1 MKKIL
6 LILLLIFATSC
17 QVTETI
23 QFNKDGSG
31 TITIDQ
37 MRDVHFME
45 KMSAMNNETLPKSE
59 VFVDSTYVF
68 GDYFKKYEGNFN
80 KFSQADQKLFRK
92 FANATVRK
100 IENSYNK
107 EYRTT
112 ITQQFAAA
120 NEIADLLK
128 IQEYADDIK
137 NNYSLAAEEHYY
149 TVDYL
154 FDGLVFKRIVKIS
167 NQNFLKAEIEKING
181 YKKKLQK
188 YNPIETF
195 VLKYSFENIIKSV
208 SNPAAVVGVDKK
220 SMVLEFKLSDCL
232 QNPEITNLEIVFEE

>member
-1 MKKIL
+1 MNKIF
-6 LILLLIFATSC
+6 LLLLLQFAISC
-17 QVTETI
+17 QVTETLHL
-23 QFNKDGSG
+23 NKDGSG

-37 MRDVHFME
+37 MRDIHFME
-45 KMSAMNNETLPKSE
+45 KMSAMKNQASTNTET
-59 VFVDSTYVF
+59 FIDSTYVF
-68 GDYFKKYEGNFN
+68 WDYIKKYESNFI
-80 KFSQADQKLFRK
+80 KYSPADQKVFKK

-100 IENSYNK
+100 VENAYNK
-107 EYRTT
+107 EYRIT
-112 ITQQFAAA
+112 ISQQFITAK
-120 NEIADLLK
+120 EIADLSK

-149 TVDYL
+149 KVDYL
-154 FDGLVFKRIVKIS
+154 FESLVFKRIVKIS
-167 NQNFLKAEIEKING
+167 NQDFLKAEIEKIDG
-181 YKKKLQK
+181 YKKQLQK

-195 VLKYSFENIIKSV
+195 VLKYSFENVIKSV

>member
-1 MKKIL
+1 MNKIF
-6 LILLLIFATSC
+6 LLLLLQFAISC
-17 QVTETI
+17 QVTETLH
-23 QFNKDGSG
+23 FNKDGSG

-37 MRDVHFME
+37 MRDIHFME
-45 KMSAMNNETLPKSE
+45 KMSAMKNQASTNTET
-59 VFVDSTYVF
+59 FIDSTYVF
-68 GDYFKKYEGNFN
+68 GDYIKKYESNFI
-80 KFSQADQKLFRK
+80 KYSPVDQKVFKK

-100 IENSYNK
+100 VENAYNK

-112 ITQQFAAA
+112 ISQQFITAK
-120 NEIADLLK
+120 EIADLSK

-154 FDGLVFKRIVKIS
+154 FEALVFKRIVKIS
-167 NQNFLKAEIEKING
+167 NQDFLKAEIEKIDG

>member
-1 MKKIL
+1 MNKIF
-6 LILLLIFATSC
+6 LLLLLQFAISC
-17 QVTETI
+17 QVTETLH
-23 QFNKDGSG
+23 FNKDGSG
-31 TITIDQ
+31 TIIIDQ
-37 MRDVHFME
+37 MRDIHFME
-45 KMSAMNNETLPKSE
+45 KMSAMKNQASTNTET
-59 VFVDSTYVF
+59 FIDSTYVF
-68 GDYFKKYEGNFN
+68 GDYIKKYESNFI
-80 KFSQADQKLFRK
+80 KYSPADQKVFKK

-100 IENSYNK
+100 VENAYNK

-112 ITQQFAAA
+112 ISQQFITAK
-120 NEIADLLK
+120 EIADLSK

-154 FDGLVFKRIVKIS
+154 FESLVFKRIVKIS
-167 NQNFLKAEIEKING
+167 NQDFLKAEIEKIDG

>member
-1 MKKIL
+1 MF
-6 LILLLIFATSC
+6 LICATSC

-59 VFVDSTYVF
+59 VFVDSSYVF
-68 GDYFKKYEGNFN
+68 GDLIKKYEINFN

-107 EYRTT
+107 EFRTT

-128 IQEYADDIK
+128 IQEYADDLK

-154 FDGLVFKRIVKIS
+154 FEGLVFKRIVKIS
-167 NQNFLKAEIEKING
+167 NQDFLKAEIEKVEG
-181 YKKKLQK
+181 FKKQLQK
-188 YNPIETF
+188 YNPLQSF
-195 VLKYSFENIIKSV
+195 VLKYSFDNQIKSV
-208 SNPAAVVGVDKK
+208 SNPAAVIGVDKK
-220 SMVLEFKLSDCL
+220 SLVLEFKLSDCL
-232 QNPEITNLEIVFEE
+232 QNPEITNLEVVFED